1 MRHEP
6 LGEWLCLRNGGEA
19 MRLVSERTEAQI
31 QAYEALIDLKQA
43 LRRLTANLMRVARGA
58 GSSAEL
64 SAQMVACLDAM
75 VGYYDAAGNDVPSW
89 DLDQMLDRE
98 AAYAEYRPWIKAD
111 AEAQARWEADGT
123 TDCALADQSIRR
135 ASLQV
140 MASMLV
146 NQAPQQRKGEVD
158 FAEAIRGREAARER
172 RRAYDQARVT
182 PTSQGRKMPK

>member
-1 MRHEP
+1 
-6 LGEWLCLRNGGEA
+6 
-19 MRLVSERTEAQI
+19 MRLVSERTEGQI
-31 QAYEALIDLKQA
+31 QAHEALIDLKQA
-43 LRRLTANLMRVARGA
+43 LRCLTANLMRVARGA
-58 GSSAEL
+58 GSSADL

-75 VGYYDAAGNDVPSW
+75 VVYYDAAGNDVPSW
-89 DLDQMLDRE
+89 DLDQMLDPE

-111 AEAQARWEADGT
+111 AEARAQWQADGT

-140 MASMLV
+140 IASMLV

-172 RRAYDQARVT
+172 RRAYDQAQVARA
-182 PTSQGRKMPK
+182 PRGQRKPK